1 MKTQIEITNWAVSA
15 SGGPYTA
22 PECRVAVL
30 LGEIDSHPDVEVVP
44 GDNKVRTS
52 PIHHFIGRNVFTQN
66 SFYLLVGEPAQYF
79 LDFLAVKNLPY
90 DPQNPLKVLADAG
103 YLPKET

>member
-15 SGGPYTA
+15 SGDVYTA

-30 LGEIDSHPDVEVVP
+30 LGEVNSHPDLMILP

-52 PIHHFIGRNVFTQN
+52 QIRGWIGRNVFTQN
-66 SFYLLVGEPAQYF
+66 SFYLLVGEPAPYF
-79 LDFLAVKNLPY
+79 LQFLTDKGLVY
-90 DPQNPLKVLADAG
+90 DPQNPLRPLAEAG